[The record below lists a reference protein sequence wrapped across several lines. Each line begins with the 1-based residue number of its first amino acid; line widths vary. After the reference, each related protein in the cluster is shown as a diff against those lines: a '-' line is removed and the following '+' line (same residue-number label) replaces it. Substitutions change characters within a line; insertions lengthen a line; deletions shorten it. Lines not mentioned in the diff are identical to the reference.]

1 MKTKKKFITIRPKTM
16 EAEEYFERYMMGL
29 QSCGLLEQNKTAY
42 KLKPIRAY
50 QTFWVQMSDDKNWE
64 IEKWCHF
71 LNWPLS
77 TPEMDHLG

>member
-1 MKTKKKFITIRPKTM
+1 M

-29 QSCGLLEQNKTAY
+29 QSCELLEQNKTAY

-64 IEKWCHF
+64 IEK
-71 LNWPLS
+71 
-77 TPEMDHLG
+77 